1 MKWTIRIELTP
12 VGNEPLT
19 RDVGTMTRPIADFHP
34 EQVGLSPEEDRQ
46 VVLAIADCS
55 SGFPDSASLELAR
68 EQYAYCNDIIE
79 QGVGNWTDGSRANSA
94 PSTARTRVSEA
105 AIQFP
110 SSAIELHHFPAVSQY
125 RRLGVRG
132 LAAGACSPKQPVAY
146 FFFLGSSLG
155 LI

>member
-1 MKWTIRIELTP
+1 MRDSKSARFQGLNFAELIYSE
-12 VGNEPLT
+12 VGFCFYT
-19 RDVGTMTRPIADFHP
+19 ASVATGRWSVGR
-34 EQVGLSPEEDRQ
+34 LS
-46 VVLAIADCS
+46 
-55 SGFPDSASLELAR
+55 
-68 EQYAYCNDIIE
+68 
-79 QGVGNWTDGSRANSA
+79 ANSA

-110 SSAIELHHFPAVSQY
+110 SSAIELHHFPALSQY
-125 RRLGVRG
+125 RRLAVRG